1 MLSENR
7 LSDSN
12 GPPALLSVNRVLI
25 VFGGIHATLP
35 LALVPLS
42 LYANYNSYRNNF
54 MRTIQT
60 MLFLESDKSLLDLG
74 QRLRA
79 LRVQRN
85 ETQAVFSARIGVAV
99 PTLRDMEQGKPT
111 VQIGAWVNAIWALGR
126 LSDLD
131 PLLAVRT
138 NIFDRIAEQQQPQRK
153 RPFVKRRSRKAAP

>member
-1 MLSENR
+1 
-7 LSDSN
+7 
-12 GPPALLSVNRVLI
+12 
-25 VFGGIHATLP
+25 
-35 LALVPLS
+35 
-42 LYANYNSYRNNF
+42 
-54 MRTIQT
+54 

-126 LSDLD
+126 LTDLD